1 MISLT
6 DIKKRIKLACLGGA
20 LNSAVGS
27 AHMAALRLSDR
38 FELSAGCFSRHQDVN
53 AASGNTYG
61 LTQQQLFSDLE
72 GMIAN
77 GVYDA
82 VVILTPTD
90 AHYKQVSLCL
100 NADIP
105 VICEKALASDSRQA
119 GEIVAICESEKKY
132 LSVIYNYTGFPMLR
146 ELRSQIKNGNLGHIR
161 HVQIEMPQ
169 EGFLRL
175 SQNGEVIKPQTW
187 RLSDC
192 SVPTVSLDLGVHLHA
207 IIGFLTGKK
216 PLKTIGM
223 ASSHGHFKEIV
234 DSVSCMI
241 EYTDGMQCNMWF
253 TKAALGNRN
262 GLKVRV
268 FGEKGS
274 AEWLQMEP
282 EFLRISDNRGD
293 VRIVDRASSGIIES
307 NKLRYARFKPGHP
320 SGFIEAFSNY
330 YEDVYDSLKNYIEQK
345 TLIPNEYVFGAAEAA
360 EGLRLFEAVQLSLVH
375 QAWVNVSDI

>member
-1 MISLT
+1 
-6 DIKKRIKLACLGGA
+6 
-20 LNSAVGS
+20 
-27 AHMAALRLSDR
+27 
-38 FELSAGCFSRHQDVN
+38 
-53 AASGNTYG
+53 
-61 LTQQQLFSDLE
+61 
-72 GMIAN
+72 
-77 GVYDA
+77 
-82 VVILTPTD
+82 
-90 AHYKQVSLCL
+90 
-100 NADIP
+100 
-105 VICEKALASDSRQA
+105 
-119 GEIVAICESEKKY
+119 
-132 LSVIYNYTGFPMLR
+132 
-146 ELRSQIKNGNLGHIR
+146 
-161 HVQIEMPQ
+161 
-169 EGFLRL
+169 L